1 MNDLSDELIEF
12 LNYVEHSNDNTARD
26 SNGTLVKHIHK
37 KVLNI
42 KNDASVEVEFMT
54 LLERDREKLEEGI
67 QKAKLEDAENLLK
80 LGVSEDIIIKATGL
94 SIEQIDEIKKSFRN

>member
-1 MNDLSDELIEF
+1 
-12 LNYVEHSNDNTARD
+12 
-26 SNGTLVKHIHK
+26 
-37 KVLNI
+37 
-42 KNDASVEVEFMT
+42 MT